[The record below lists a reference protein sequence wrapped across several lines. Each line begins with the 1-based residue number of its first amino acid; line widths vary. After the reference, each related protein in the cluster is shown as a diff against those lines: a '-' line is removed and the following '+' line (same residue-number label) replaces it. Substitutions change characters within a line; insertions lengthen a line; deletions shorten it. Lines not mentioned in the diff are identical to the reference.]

1 MSQRIQILP
10 QYLAYSA
17 IQYRGR
23 KLHETQTFF
32 LDYDSLDDVT
42 IMVAPTGAG
51 KTFAFAL
58 PVVRSKEQGRF
69 PGLRGCVIAPTN
81 ALIEELGKDLPKMF
95 PEIQVKAL
103 TGENLDAFG
112 VHGPTRWQKVL
123 EIIRSADLVLT
134 NPDLLNFI
142 MYSGYAGQ
150 EFPYGRTWSEVIELL
165 DYIVFDEF
173 HLYDEEQLANI
184 FCLILIEK
192 RLFPFKNTKFI
203 FASATPNEALRS
215 HLAQE
220 QIPVVI
226 KKESL
231 SSNGRA
237 IHGPITVE
245 FDDASMVEL
254 VEKHSG
260 MIRDMAKGGSRALVL
275 YDRLVDLHRDREKIR
290 RLFPDLSVVENS
302 GWTTRA
308 SKKAKGGDQSDVIL
322 GTSSKIGIGLNL
334 NADVCFLE
342 GGGSSAKF
350 FQCFGRVAR
359 GSEEGWVYVRDRPP
373 EDFMARLSSG
383 PVDYYAFCAA
393 YEAWHGEP
401 PKFIDRIPK
410 FLGAFLYAIRTRT
423 SNWALKKQL
432 TRENLGLDG
441 PGKQAWNIMGRLDAL
456 FGKLGSLDEESGGRY
471 GQDVEVWKS
480 WWSDFL
486 ETFDYFRGAK
496 PRALV
501 RDLENDEPLETSY
514 SLDWVL
520 KWKEIC
526 AIEQRGDQRVLVV
539 SGTRQQPESVLYAIS
554 PLAPDLERGVA
565 YLHPKELFRIK
576 EAFRESWKKTLAS
589 WTGRRGSF
597 PETLTEI
604 GKLVQALLPT
614 VTQKRVNVKDVVER
628 R

>member
-1 MSQRIQILP
+1 MSQSIQILP
-10 QYLAYSA
+10 QYLPYSS

-23 KLHETQTFF
+23 KLHETQTCF
-32 LDYDSLDDVT
+32 LEYDSLDDVT

-58 PVVRSKEQGRF
+58 PVVRSKEQSRF

-81 ALIEELGKDLPKMF
+81 ALIEELGQDLPQMF
-95 PEIQVKAL
+95 PEIQVKTL
-103 TGENLDAFG
+103 TGEDLDSFG
-112 VHGPTRWQKVL
+112 VHGPSRWQKVL

-134 NPDLLNFI
+134 NPDLLNFV
-142 MYSGYAGQ
+142 MYSGYKGQ
-150 EFPYGRTWSEVIELL
+150 QFPHGRTWSEVIELL

-184 FCLILIEK
+184 FCLLLIDRK
-192 RLFPFKNTKFI
+192 LFPFKGTKFI
-203 FASATPNEALRS
+203 FASATPNEALRDY
-215 HLAQE
+215 LMQE
-220 QIPVVI
+220 QIPFAM
-226 KKESL
+226 KQESL
-231 SSNGRA
+231 SLNGRA
-237 IHGPITVE
+237 IHGPIIVE

-254 VEKHSG
+254 AEKHSS
-260 MIRDMAKGGSRALVL
+260 MIRQMVEGGSRVLFL
-275 YDRLVDLHRDREKIR
+275 YDRLVDLHKDRGKIR
-290 RLFPDLSVVENS
+290 RLFSDLGVVENS

-308 SKKAKGGDQSDVIL
+308 SQKAKSCDQGGVIL

-334 NADVCFLE
+334 NAGVCFLE

-359 GSEEGWVYVRDRPP
+359 GSQEGWVYVRDQPP
-373 EDFMARLSSG
+373 EDFIARLSPG
-383 PVDYYAFCAA
+383 PVDYYAFCEA
-393 YEAWHGEP
+393 YEAWHRDP
-401 PKFIDRIPK
+401 PKLIDRIPK
-410 FLGAFLYAIRTRT
+410 FVGVSLYAIRNRT
-423 SNWALKKQL
+423 SNWALKKHL
-432 TRENLGLDG
+432 TRETLGLDG
-441 PGKQAWNIMGRLDAL
+441 PVKQAWNIMGQLDAL
-456 FGKLGSLDEESGGRY
+456 FAKLGSLDEESGGRY
-471 GQDVEVWKS
+471 GQDVEVWKR

-486 ETFDYFRGAK
+486 ETFDYFREAK

-526 AIEQRGDQRVLVV
+526 EIEQRGDQRVLVV

-554 PLAPDLERGVA
+554 PLAPDLERAMV

-576 EAFRESWKKTLAS
+576 ETFRESWRTTLAS
-589 WTGRRGSF
+589 WRSRSGPF

-604 GKLVQALLPT
+604 GTLVQALLPT
-614 VTQKRVNVKDVVER
+614 VTQKRVNVKDVIER